1 MTTIFDAATY
11 ESLRE
16 RAGRLTPESPRQ
28 WGRMTPHQAVC
39 HLNDSF
45 LIVLGDR
52 TTDFRANSLFNRT
65 VARFLAL
72 STPVPWPKG
81 VPTSPE
87 ADQERKGTP
96 PGAFDEDV
104 AQLRDLMARFR
115 ETEGRSLDPHIAFG
129 PLTSGEWG
137 RWGYRHMNHHLSQFG
152 V

>member
-1 MTTIFDAATY
+1 MKTIFDAAIH
-11 ESLRE
+11 ESLRV
-16 RAGRLTPESPRQ
+16 RAGRLTPDSARQ

-45 LIVLGDR
+45 LLVLGDR
-52 TTDFRANSLFNRT
+52 TTNFRANTLFNRT

-81 VPTSPE
+81 VRTSPE
-87 ADQERKGTP
+87 IDQERNGTP
-96 PGAFDEDV
+96 PGVFAGDV
-104 AQLRDLMARFR
+104 ARLCDLMTRFR
-115 ETEGRSLDPHIAFG
+115 ETGGRDLDPHVAFG

-137 RWGYRHMNHHLSQFG
+137 RWGYRHVHHHLSQFG